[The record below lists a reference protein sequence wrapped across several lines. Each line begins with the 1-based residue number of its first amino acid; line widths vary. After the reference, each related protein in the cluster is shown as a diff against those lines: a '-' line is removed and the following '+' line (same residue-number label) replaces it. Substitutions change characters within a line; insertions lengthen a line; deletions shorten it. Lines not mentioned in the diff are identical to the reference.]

1 MGNRVKVGANDP
13 CPCGS
18 LLKYKKCCRG
28 KVDWPNLLTKPTSSV
43 VPYLSVRGRNLL
55 FLSMIADA
63 LQLDSFHAR
72 GEWNDLKR
80 AFTPDAVRRIFQSVD
95 LVWPTDTDLADVLA
109 REQRGTSGLYV
120 GLYEPEL
127 IVKGITRHSL
137 YADRILLV
145 DPFMSPSNVR
155 PQYNPVLHPE
165 MHRTNAMR
173 WAMLW
178 LLLMPWIDAGIV
190 EFIKTPGDLDTA
202 LEFQAM
208 EVTKQRYAKHPELQ
222 PRREETEPLFKLQ
235 EQRFKQD
242 FMLGMPDD
250 YIRRTY
256 REFKPEA
263 SADDVERLV
272 AYIQRQ
278 RDADPFFVDTI
289 DKKPKGELIQVTSG
303 ASYEMA
309 KLTAMLT
316 GSFIMTDIPSRW
328 REIQLDRAE
337 AKVDPERWSPFA
349 KAFQGLPFKYLNAV
363 PLPAALELRH
373 HGRLERMRG
382 FLRRV
387 WHSSAEGDEFADAN
401 VPQLAAELQHEVGE
415 ADAEWKAI
423 DRELLQWFGTELV
436 GGLLAAG
443 PAIALGGAE
452 WVGFGLAAGG
462 LTNLVVST
470 MKRTAHLTRYPAG
483 FFAKLESGAFE

>member
-1 MGNRVKVGANDP
+1 MGKRAKVGANDP

-18 LLKYKKCCRG
+18 LMKYKKCCRG
-28 KVDWPNLLTKPTSSV
+28 RVDWPALLTQPMSAV
-43 VPYLSVRGRNLL
+43 VPHLSTRGRNLL
-55 FLSMIADA
+55 FLSRMADA
-63 LQLDSFHAR
+63 LQMDSFHAR
-72 GEWNDLKR
+72 GEWKDLKR
-80 AFTPDAVRRIFQSVD
+80 AFTPDAVRKIFQSVD
-95 LVWPTDTDLADVLA
+95 LVWPSNTDLTDILG

-120 GLYEPEL
+120 GLYEPQL

-145 DPFMSPSNVR
+145 DPFMSPSSIR

-165 MHRTNAMR
+165 MHRSNAMR

-178 LLLMPWIDAGIV
+178 LLLMPWIEAGIV
-190 EFIKTPGDLDTA
+190 QFIKTPGDLDTA

-208 EVTKQRYAKHPELQ
+208 EITRQRYARYPHLE

-235 EQRFKQD
+235 EQRFKRD

-250 YIRRTY
+250 HIRRMY
-256 REFKPEA
+256 REFKP
-263 SADDVERLV
+263 DVSVDEVEQLI

-278 RDADPFFVDTI
+278 RDADPFFTDTI
-289 DKKPKGELIQVTSG
+289 DKKPHGELMQVSSG
-303 ASYEMA
+303 ANYEMA
-309 KLTAMLT
+309 KLTATLT

-328 REIQLDRAE
+328 REIELDRAE
-337 AKVDPERWSPFA
+337 SKVDPERWSPFA
-349 KAFQGLPFKYLNAV
+349 KAFQGLHLNTV
-363 PLPAALELRH
+363 PLPAALEIRDQ
-373 HGRLERMRG
+373 GRLERMRG

-387 WHSSAEGDEFADAN
+387 WHSSAAGDEFAEAN
-401 VPQLAAELQHEVGE
+401 ISQLAAELQHEVAE

-436 GGLLAAG
+436 GGLLATA

-462 LTNLVVST
+462 VTNLIVST
-470 MKRTAHLTRYPAG
+470 MKRSAHLNRYPAA
-483 FFAKLESGAFE
+483 FFAKLEGGAFG